1 VSRPRWKKRLRER
14 EQIYLRQIEDERARS
29 DRLLLNILPHP
40 IATRLKNGEQWIVN
54 SFEEVTVLFPDLV
67 GFTSLTTQT
76 APSALIQLLDQVFSA
91 FDELADLH
99 GVEKIKTTGDA
110 YMAAAGVPFPHRDH
124 AFAAARM
131 SLGMQSGV
139 SA

>member
-1 VSRPRWKKRLRER
+1 M
-14 EQIYLRQIEDERARS
+14 DENQTLVEIRCS
-29 DRLLLNILPHP
+29 SGV
-40 IATRLKNGEQWIVN
+40 KNGEQRVVN

-67 GFTSLTTQT
+67 GFTSLATQT
-76 APSALIQLLDQVFSA
+76 APSALIQLLDQVLSA

>member
-1 VSRPRWKKRLRER
+1 MSRPRWKKRLRER

-40 IATRLKNGEQWIVN
+40 IATRLKNGEQWVVN

-67 GFTSLTTQT
+67 GFTSLATQT
-76 APSALIQLLDQVFSA
+76 APSALIQLLDQVLSA

-110 YMAAAGVPFPHRDH
+110 YRPRPVCRFRIGITPLRRRECPWACSRA
-124 AFAAARM
+124 
-131 SLGMQSGV
+131 
-139 SA
+139 